1 MRDAITSRIG
11 RWRDKTATASDRR
24 AWLRV
29 FLLVLPIFVLTA
41 HYAVVSVD
49 TLSSY
54 VPAWHFV
61 HHGNLWLEDME
72 NPPYW
77 SVDGAHHLVSNRTP
91 GVILVNVPVYLLLF
105 FLGPVPLGGA
115 LTAALL
121 TAATVATL
129 YVVARR
135 LSSPNVALAVAM
147 VAAFGTSLWSV
158 ASAEIWTH
166 TVDALCLAVAMLFLT
181 RNRYLAAGAV
191 IGLAS
196 TARPHLI
203 VVAAV
208 LGLYLAF
215 HHRSLRPAVVVG
227 VGSAPGFAALLLLNH
242 AVYGRWTV
250 SGYAGYVTQNLT
262 TGSVSS
268 SPGQT
273 GVSAMAE
280 HYLSN
285 IGGFLFS
292 PLCGVLLYL
301 PAALLVI
308 VALRPAWRAAPAWCR
323 GMLLGGVAYSLV
335 QLKINSYVG
344 GAAFYGYRL
353 ATELVICACPMAVFA
368 YTHWASQRQWRV
380 SAVKSLAV
388 ASVVIQAVGVTC
400 YDLAR
405 SAPVKPWASD
415 FLAAFAN
422 SPLIATTVVIGG
434 ISAATLWCTGRRE
447 GDRPAPATLAAE
459 PRCRLVVGTG
469 GLVDSLQQ

>member
-1 MRDAITSRIG
+1 MRDRVARWISGWRARTS
-11 RWRDKTATASDRR
+11 AASDGR

-29 FLLVLPIFVLTA
+29 FMLVLPVFLLTA

-61 HHGNLWLEDME
+61 HHGNLWLEDMKH
-72 NPPYW
+72 PPYW
-77 SVDGAHHLVSNRTP
+77 SVQEAHHLVSNRTP

-115 LTAALL
+115 LTAAML

-135 LSSPNVALAVAM
+135 VGSPDVALGVSM
-147 VAAFGTSLWSV
+147 IAAFGTSLWSV

-191 IGLAS
+191 IGLSS
-196 TARPHLI
+196 TARPHII

-215 HHRSLRPAVVVG
+215 HHRSLRPAVAVG
-227 VGSAPGFAALLLLNH
+227 VGSAPGFTSLLLLNH

-262 TGSVSS
+262 SAGGGSGGS
-268 SPGQT
+268 GRA
-273 GVSAMAE
+273 GLLAMAE

-285 IGGFLFS
+285 ISGFLFS

-301 PAALLVI
+301 PVSLLLV
-308 VALRPAWRAAPAWCR
+308 VAVRPAWRAAPAWCR
-323 GMLLGGVAYSLV
+323 GLLLGGVAYSLV

-368 YTHWASQRQWRV
+368 YTHWAAQRHWRV
-380 SAVKSLAV
+380 TAVKSLAM

-400 YDLAR
+400 YSLAR
-405 SAPVKPWASD
+405 SAPVKPWTSD
-415 FLAAFAN
+415 FVAAFTN
-422 SPLIATTVVIGG
+422 SPLLATTVVLGG
-434 ISAATLWCTGRRE
+434 ISATMLWCTGARRSL
-447 GDRPAPATLAAE
+447 GATTSSGRARALTA
-459 PRCRLVVGTG
+459 G
-469 GLVDSLQQ
+469 

>member
-1 MRDAITSRIG
+1 MPDVLIDRISG
-11 RWRDKTATASDRR
+11 WRAKTAAVSDPR

-29 FLLVLPIFVLTA
+29 FLLVLPVFLLTA
-41 HYAVVSVD
+41 HYATVSVD
-49 TLSSY
+49 TSSAY

-61 HHGNLWLEDME
+61 HHGNLWLEDMKH
-72 NPPYW
+72 PPYW
-77 SVDGAHHLVSNRTP
+77 TVHGAGHLVSNRTP

-115 LTAALL
+115 LTAAML

-129 YVVARR
+129 FVVARR
-135 LSSPNVALAVAM
+135 LASPNVALGVAL

-166 TVDALCLAVAMLFLT
+166 TVDALCLALAMLLLA

-191 IGLAS
+191 IGIS
-196 TARPHLI
+196 SMARPHLV

-208 LGLYLAF
+208 LGLYLSF
-215 HHRSLRPAVVVG
+215 HHRSLRPAIALG
-227 VGSAPGFAALLLLNH
+227 AGSGPGFAALLLLNR
-242 AVYGRWTV
+242 AVYGRWTI

-262 TGSVSS
+262 GGSSTG
-268 SPGQT
+268 GAGHT
-273 GVSAMAE
+273 GLLAMVE
-280 HYLSN
+280 QYLSN
-285 IGGFLFS
+285 IAGFLFS

-301 PAALLVI
+301 PIALLVV

-323 GMLLGGVAYSLV
+323 GILLGGVAYSLV

-368 YTHWASQRQWRV
+368 YTRWADQQQWRIRT
-380 SAVKSLAV
+380 VKSLAI
-388 ASVVIQAVGVTC
+388 ASVVIQAVGVTS
-400 YDLAR
+400 YDIAA

-415 FLAAFAN
+415 FLAAFTN
-422 SPLIATTVVIGG
+422 KPLLAAAILIGG
-434 ISAATLWCTGRRE
+434 ISAAV
-447 GDRPAPATLAAE
+447 LAAK
-459 PRCRLVVGTG
+459 PRRRLVVGSG
-469 GLVDSLQQ
+469 GLVDALQQ